1 MKLQFT
7 KMHGAGNDFIVID
20 AINQDI
26 AFTPAQWQR
35 LADRRFGIGADQI
48 LVVEKP
54 RLPGCDFRYRIY
66 NNDGGEVEQ
75 CGNGARAFVKFVSEK
90 GLSDKASIRVETMAG
105 IIAPRLE
112 LDGSITVDMGAPV
125 LEPALVPFDAAG
137 LDGVAEGNDT
147 LWPLDLALPGQ
158 TAPVLVSVVS
168 MGNPHAVQVVEDVD
182 AQDLEQSGPLIEH
195 HPRFP
200 RRVNAGY
207 LQIIDRH
214 HVKLRVYERGAGE
227 TLACGTGACA
237 AAVAGIIAPRLELD
251 GSITVD
257 MGAPVLEPA
266 LVPFDAAGLDG
277 VAQGTDLLWPLDLAL
292 PGHTAPVLVSVVSM
306 GNPHAV
312 QVVDDVDAQDLEVT
326 GPRIEHHPRFP
337 RRVNAGYMQVV
348 DRQHVKLR
356 VYERGAGE
364 TLACGTGACAA
375 AVAGIRR
382 GLLDSPVRI
391 SARGGE
397 LSIAWQGPGHPV
409 LMTGP
414 AVTVFEGTI
423 EL

>member
-20 AINQDI
+20 AIHQDI
-26 AFTPAQWQR
+26 DFTPAQWQR

-90 GLSDKASIRVETMAG
+90 GLSSKDSIRVETMAG
-105 IIAPRLE
+105 VIAPRLE
-112 LDGSITVDMGAPV
+112 PDGSITVDMGAPV
-125 LEPALVPFDAAG
+125 LDPALVPFDANG
-137 LDGVAEGNDT
+137 LDGVAQGNDT
-147 LWPLDLALPGQ
+147 VWPLDLALPGND
-158 TAPVLVSVVS
+158 TTVLVSVVS
-168 MGNPHAVQVVEDVD
+168 MGNPHAVQVVE
-182 AQDLEQSGPLIEH
+182 
-195 HPRFP
+195 
-200 RRVNAGY
+200 
-207 LQIIDRH
+207 
-214 HVKLRVYERGAGE
+214 
-227 TLACGTGACA
+227 
-237 AAVAGIIAPRLELD
+237 
-251 GSITVD
+251 
-257 MGAPVLEPA
+257 
-266 LVPFDAAGLDG
+266 
-277 VAQGTDLLWPLDLAL
+277 
-292 PGHTAPVLVSVVSM
+292 
-306 GNPHAV
+306 
-312 QVVDDVDAQDLEVT
+312 DVDAQDLEVT

-337 RRVNAGYMQVV
+337 RRVNAGYMQIV

-356 VYERGAGE
+356 VFERGAGE

-375 AVAGIRR
+375 AVAGILR